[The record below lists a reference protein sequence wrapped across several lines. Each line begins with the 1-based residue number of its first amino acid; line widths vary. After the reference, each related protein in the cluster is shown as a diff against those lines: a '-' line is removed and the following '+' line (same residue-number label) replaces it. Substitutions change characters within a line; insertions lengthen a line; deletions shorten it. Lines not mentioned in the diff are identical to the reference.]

1 MAPTT
6 TTTSVSSTTISSTA
20 SATCLNISPGKN
32 GYLPPEACDVVL
44 YYVPSFAAAILF
56 CVFYGMTT
64 LMHIIQAVIYK
75 KVSTVFFPLDTIIA
89 NSFSRLTH
97 GW

>member
-1 MAPTT
+1 MAPTQT
-6 TTTSVSSTTISSTA
+6 ISASSTTISSTA
-20 SATCLNISPGKN
+20 SATCLNIAPGKN

-44 YYVPSFAAAILF
+44 YYVPSFAAAVLF

-64 LMHIIQAVIYK
+64 LAHVIQAVIYK
-75 KVSTVFFPLDTIIA
+75 KVSTTFPFFYTAIA
-89 NSFSRLTH
+89 NNFSSLMH

>member
-1 MAPTT
+1 MAPTA
-6 TTTSVSSTTISSTA
+6 TTSNAATTISSTA
-20 SATCLNISPGKN
+20 TATCLNIAPGKN

-44 YYVPSFAAAILF
+44 YYVPSFAAAVLF

-64 LMHIIQAVIYK
+64 FTHLIQAVIYK
-75 KVSTVFFPLDTIIA
+75 KVGTVSLFFDTAIA
-89 NSFSRLTH
+89 NNSSSLTH